1 MIIKRRLTQQ
11 LLKNLTFFPAVGIVG
26 PRQVGKTTLA
36 KMLQKE
42 MNLPSLHLDLE
53 LDEDLYKL
61 QNPQTYL
68 QMNADKCIMI
78 DEIQR
83 LPSLFP
89 LLRALID
96 QNRRPARFILLG
108 SASPELVRQSS
119 ESLAGRIAYSEL
131 MPFSLLEVQNIEIQ
145 QDTHWFKGGFPDA
158 LLAPELKFTRLWLQN
173 FIYTF
178 MEKDIRMLGYD
189 INIPTMDRLLKM
201 LSHLHSTPINV
212 SDVSRSL
219 GISAPT
225 INKYLDLLEGGFIL
239 RRLQSYHANFGKRL
253 VKTPKVYIRDT
264 GILHSLANIPSFDA
278 LHGHPLIGASWE
290 GYVIEQIYRCLEYR
304 TWSFYY
310 YRTQVGAEV
319 DLLLISPAGKMV
331 CIEIKNTNNP
341 KLSKGFYESVA
352 DLKPDYQ
359 YVITPSSEVYPIGE
373 HIIVCNLLYFLN
385 TALLKM
391 EVG

>member
-1 MIIKRRLTQQ
+1 M
-11 LLKNLTFFPAVGIVG
+11 
-26 PRQVGKTTLA
+26 
-36 KMLQKE
+36 
-42 MNLPSLHLDLE
+42 
-53 LDEDLYKL
+53 
-61 QNPQTYL
+61 YL
-68 QMNADKCIMI
+68 QMNAEKCIMI

-83 LPSLFP
+83 LPTLFP

-108 SASPELVRQSS
+108 SASPELIRQSS

-131 MPFSLLEVQNIEIQ
+131 TPFSLLELQSIDIQ
-145 QDTHWFKGGFPDA
+145 QSTHWFNGGFPDA
-158 LLAPELKFTRLWLQN
+158 LLAPEPRFARLWLQN

-189 INIPTMDRLLKM
+189 INIPTMDKLLKM

-219 GISAPT
+219 SISAPT
-225 INKYLDLLEGGFIL
+225 INKYLDLLEGGFLL
-239 RRLQSYHANFGKRL
+239 RRLQSYHSNFGKRL

-278 LHGHPLIGASWE
+278 LQGHPLIGASWE
-290 GYVIEQIYRCLEYR
+290 GYVIEQIYRSLEFR

-319 DLLLISPAGKMV
+319 DLLLINPGGKMV

-359 YVITPSSEVYPIGE
+359 YVITPSSEVYPIGDNVM
-373 HIIVCNLLYFLN
+373 VCNLLHFLSVE
-385 TALLKM
+385 LLKI